1 MVHRRILFQAVL
13 HLHLRRQGAMGA
25 GVQVKMGKGK
35 GKQRRRCT
43 WGVTYRMTGI
53 ALEIWENRCR
63 GRIILQ
69 HYLGHFLGVV
79 HVCLEK
85 DRTRYLDIQE
95 ME

>member
-1 MVHRRILFQAVL
+1 
-13 HLHLRRQGAMGA
+13 
-25 GVQVKMGKGK
+25 
-35 GKQRRRCT
+35 
-43 WGVTYRMTGI
+43 MTGI